1 MRKELVS
8 RGLDKEYRLF
18 NIAPL
23 IPLEER
29 SDEYERDEKL
39 DEFESKCL
47 VGDEKVSRF
56 YYVSA

>member
-1 MRKELVS
+1 MRKELVF

-29 SDEYERDEKL
+29 SDEYECDGKL
-39 DEFESKCL
+39 DEFESKRL

-56 YYVSA
+56 HYVSA